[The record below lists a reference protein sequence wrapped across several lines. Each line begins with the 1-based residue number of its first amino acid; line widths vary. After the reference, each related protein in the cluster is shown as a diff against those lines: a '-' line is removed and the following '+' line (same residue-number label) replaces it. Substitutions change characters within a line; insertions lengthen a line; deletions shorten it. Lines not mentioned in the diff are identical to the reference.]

1 VPSVRFYVDT
11 ALTDLRDRLNEFL
24 GQVDPD
30 QIINISLTTTK
41 NQGERTEYIAT
52 VVLKENIEAHTHI
65 DH

>member
-1 VPSVRFYVDT
+1 MPSVRFYVDT

-24 GQVDPD
+24 GQVDPN
-30 QIINISLTTTK
+30 QIINISLTTNK
-41 NQGERTEYIAT
+41 NESERTEYIAT

>member
-24 GQVDPD
+24 GQVDPN
-30 QIINISLTTTK
+30 QIINISLTTNK
-41 NQGERTEYIAT
+41 NESERTEYIAT